1 MNGTKQNEI
10 TDRLRGKHYLS
21 LVETSVLKIPERLE
35 EYDPNMFICY
45 NSLIPEYQVHSL
57 RNREGNTFAL
67 SIPWPDLDQRT
78 LELVSRR
85 DQNRR
90 PLKDIV
96 REIDEHNEAIDKAK
110 DRKRSNDLN
119 AIARETRSVFKRFA
133 EETF

>member
-1 MNGTKQNEI
+1 MEPNKMKSQTGFVE
-10 TDRLRGKHYLS
+10 RHYLS
-21 LVETSVLKIPERLE
+21 LVETSVLKRIPERLE